1 MLPYV
6 AAAACF
12 VILFFQNSYMR
23 DRLTEFLKGSNYVQQ
38 MLALEQQQM
47 LAFGGGTISSY
58 VDTESLASTY
68 VLHSIFLW
76 FGIVSGILVTLRLQS
91 LYCAVFTMPCT
102 RATVWLCWP
111 ALLQV
116 GFFFLSFYILY

>member
-6 AAAACF
+6 AAAPACDS
-12 VILFFQNSYMR
+12 VLSDSYMR
-23 DRLTEFLKGSNYVQQ
+23 DRLTEFLKGSGYVQQ

-76 FGIVSGILVTLRLQS
+76 FGIVSGILVIVALAS
-91 LYCAVFTMPCT
+91 PCT
-102 RATVWLCWP
+102 AQSSLCP
-111 ALLQV
+111 APEQSS
-116 GFFFLSFYILY
+116 GSAGRHCCKWDSSF